1 MGSRNLAF
9 LSVGLGSLGLIC
21 LLVAMVGSYAPTKT
35 MMMQEVRFAHKP
47 PQQAVGRQLEFN
59 AKLGRE
65 AERKVRAAPKKGT
78 KKANGQQLKLTFA
91 GDTPLGDDDFDAAG
105 YNMEGVWDWKLGRF
119 RSPKFEHEPV
129 IDAYEDPET
138 GDHLEVPGCEPDDSL
153 PKAIL
158 YDDCGSW
165 PRWEWNYEKQ
175 CWRSWWGWYYGCW
188 RHTYVPME
196 MPDGG
201 SHELPMGFYS
211 RLGAECYDD
220 RPINIVKE
228 RTRSEAAW
236 MGGCLLDGCIE
247 PNTCSAIELP
257 DGVNIQLYD
266 QPNFMGYTIG
276 FQGPVQIPCLD
287 TRGWNDR
294 IASVKVQNSIGLDSP
309 EPLPVDRIHGVNWI
323 YPDGPDSSLSKYDPY
338 FNQWDE
344 LDSSPHEWQ
353 PLAEGMDGDG
363 VDTITPEAW
372 QADVN
377 NLY

>member
-1 MGSRNLAF
+1 MIELAHSTKWRFAKSPSHVWRAAARVGDALARAARTAPGPTQLTNLSCVTALPALLYACSLASWVPPAVCVSRGSRNLAF

-35 MMMQEVRFAHKP
+35 MMMQELRFAHKP

-129 IDAYEDPET
+129 IDAFEDPET

-220 RPINIVKE
+220 R
-228 RTRSEAAW
+228 
-236 MGGCLLDGCIE
+236 
-247 PNTCSAIELP
+247 
-257 DGVNIQLYD
+257 
-266 QPNFMGYTIG
+266 
-276 FQGPVQIPCLD
+276 
-287 TRGWNDR
+287 
-294 IASVKVQNSIGLDSP
+294 
-309 EPLPVDRIHGVNWI
+309 
-323 YPDGPDSSLSKYDPY
+323 
-338 FNQWDE
+338 
-344 LDSSPHEWQ
+344 
-353 PLAEGMDGDG
+353 
-363 VDTITPEAW
+363 
-372 QADVN
+372 
-377 NLY
+377 